1 MVQLQNRMDHSML
14 GREDALFVLENAVPC
29 SLHLN
34 MRVILKLIN
43 ISFLRGWENACKG
56 VIFAGIRSKTKRV
69 KALGTALQVIFN
81 T

>member
-29 SLHLN
+29 SLHLD

-43 ISFLRGWENACKG
+43 ISFLCCWENACKG
-56 VIFAGIRSKTKRV
+56 VIYGEIASKT
-69 KALGTALQVIFN
+69 
-81 T
+81 